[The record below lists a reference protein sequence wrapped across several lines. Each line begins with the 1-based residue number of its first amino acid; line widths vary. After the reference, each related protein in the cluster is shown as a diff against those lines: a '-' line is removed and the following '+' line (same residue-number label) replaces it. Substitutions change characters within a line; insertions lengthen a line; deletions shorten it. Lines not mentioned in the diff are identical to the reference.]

1 MRKRVQLFTLIE
13 LLVVI
18 AIIAILAGMLLPAL
32 NKARQKAYDIK
43 CVSTQKQIGSWFTLY
58 ASDYNEWSI
67 GQSYGAFRAPTDDN
81 ANKAAWMYYF
91 AKNEARYAGVGNF
104 SSLDAMMKF
113 LTCDAAAS
121 KTKTSAHTSA
131 GGNGHL
137 GYYSVNKFLCFGPEN
152 SSIYNRQSYKW
163 ATGNGFM
170 FFKPTSVKLPNRLFW
185 TKCGKTYNDDNYQ
198 FYHGSYGQMLF
209 VDLTVKRLS
218 LKDIFSSSMSLTRT
232 VTWNYYPASGS
243 PTLTGYPN

>member
-1 MRKRVQLFTLIE
+1 MKQRVKAFTLIE
-13 LLVVI
+13 LLIVI
-18 AIIAILAGMLLPAL
+18 SIIAILAGMLLPAL

-43 CVSTQKQIGSWFTLY
+43 CVSTQKQIGMWFMFY

-67 GQSYGAFRAPTDDN
+67 GDSYGAFRAPTDEN

-91 AKNEARYAGVGNF
+91 AKKEARYAGVGNF

-113 LTCDAAAS
+113 LTCDAAAA

-137 GYYSVNKFLCFGPEN
+137 GYYSVNKFLSREN
-152 SSIYNRQSYKW
+152 NRQSYKW
-163 ATGNGFM
+163 ATGNGYM

-185 TKCGKTYNDDNYQ
+185 TKCGRSYNDDNYQ
-198 FYHGSYGQMLF
+198 FYHGSNAQMLF
-209 VDLTVKRLS
+209 VNLTVKRLS
-218 LKDIFSSSMSLTRT
+218 LKDIFSSSTSLTRT